1 MSGHLRITI
10 LGCGSSGGVP
20 RIGNNWGACDPTEP
34 KNRRRRCS
42 ILVQKSETP
51 GGPTTDVLI
60 DTAPEM
66 AEQLNRADCARLDA
80 VLYTHAH
87 ADQAHGIDD
96 LRMVAIN
103 MRARVDVYMD
113 DTTRA
118 WLMTRF
124 DYCFSTPPGSSYPP
138 ILNAHRMTA
147 HEPVIITGPGGDVN
161 FTPLLLEHGD
171 IPSLGFRVGNVAYSP
186 DVIGIPARAFDE
198 LRGIDCWIVDAL
210 RRAPHPTHA
219 NLDMALGWLA
229 EAQPALGVLTNMHVD
244 LDYATLCRELPKG
257 IVPAHDGM
265 VLEYP
270 L

>member
-1 MSGHLRITI
+1 MSGFLEVTI

-20 RIGNNWGACDPTEP
+20 RIGNVWGDCDPDEP

-42 ILVQKSETP
+42 ILVRKSETQ

-60 DTAPEM
+60 DTSPDM
-66 AEQLNRADCARLDA
+66 AEQLNRANQGRLDA

-96 LRMVAIN
+96 LRMVAMN

-113 DTTRA
+113 ETTA
-118 WLMTRF
+118 SWLKTRF
-124 DYCFSTPPGSSYPP
+124 DYCFKTPDGSSYPP
-138 ILNAHRMTA
+138 ILNAHEMEA
-147 HEPVIITGPGGDVN
+147 HSPVTIDGPGGAIT
-161 FTPLLLEHGD
+161 FEPLLLEHGD
-171 IPSLGFRVGNVAYSP
+171 IPSLGFRMGSVAYSP
-186 DVIGIPARAFDE
+186 DVIGVPERARQS

-210 RRAPHPTHA
+210 RRAPHPSHA
-219 NLDMALGWLA
+219 NLDLALEWLG
-229 EAQPALGVLTNMHVD
+229 EMKPKLGVLTNLHVD
-244 LDYATLCRELPKG
+244 LDYRTLLGELPEG
-257 IVPAHDGM
+257 IVPAYDGM

>member
-1 MSGHLRITI
+1 MSGHLKITI

-20 RIGNNWGACDPTEP
+20 RIGNHWGACDPDEP

-42 ILVQKSETP
+42 ILVQKSAAP

-66 AEQLNRADCARLDA
+66 ADQLNRAGCGRLDA

-96 LRMVAIN
+96 LRMVAMN

-113 DTTRA
+113 ETTRA
-118 WLMTRF
+118 WLTQRF
-124 DYCFSTPPGSSYPP
+124 DYCFETPPGSSYPP
-138 ILNAHRMTA
+138 ILDGHDLVA
-147 HEPVIITGPGGDVN
+147 HEPVTIDGPGGEVT
-161 FTPLLLEHGD
+161 FLPLGLEHGD
-171 IPSLGFRVGNVAYSP
+171 IPSLGFKVGGVAYSP
-186 DVIGIPARAFDE
+186 DVVGIPPAAFRE
-198 LRGIDCWIVDAL
+198 ISGIECWIVDAL

-219 NLDMALGWLA
+219 NLDTALAWLA
-229 EAQPALGVLTNMHVD
+229 EARPKLGVLTNMHVD
-244 LDYATLCRELPKG
+244 LDYATLCAELPEG
-257 IVPAHDGM
+257 IVPAFDGM
-265 VLEYP
+265 VLEYA